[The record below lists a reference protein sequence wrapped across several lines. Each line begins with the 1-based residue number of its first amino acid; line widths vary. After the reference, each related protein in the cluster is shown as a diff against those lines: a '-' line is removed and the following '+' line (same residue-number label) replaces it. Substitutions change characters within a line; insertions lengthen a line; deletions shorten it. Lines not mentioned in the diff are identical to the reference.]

1 MTAKIGRMLTG
12 LCTTAMVFTAVSAT
26 VMAQEMPKTTTEHVK
41 GEASVKTE
49 QLSGTVAA
57 VEGNDVLVRM
67 SSGGF
72 RNFIVP
78 ESRVFSIDGQDV
90 SVHDLKPGTKLT
102 ATVTTTTTPVT
113 ERTTTIGTG
122 KVWYVSGNTVILTL
136 PNNENRMYK
145 VTEDYKFNVH
155 GQPASVHDLR
165 KGMVISAQKIVEAP
179 RTEVAANT
187 TVTGHAPP
195 PPKPV
200 VAEAA
205 PPRQEPTPTPAAAAP
220 APTPAAAPAE
230 VAENKLPAKLPK
242 TGSDLPLPGIL
253 GLLFVSAALL
263 VRKVRLS

>member
-1 MTAKIGRMLTG
+1 MTAKIGRILTG

-26 VMAQEMPKTTTEHVK
+26 INAQEMPKTTSEQMR

-49 QLSGTVAA
+49 QLSGTVVA
-57 VEGNDVLVRM
+57 VEGNDLLVRM

-72 RNFIVP
+72 RNFMVP

-90 SVHDLKPGTKLT
+90 SVHDLKTGTKLN

-113 ERTTTIGTG
+113 ERTTTVGTG

-145 VTEDYKFNVH
+145 VNDNYRFNVH

-165 KGMVISAQKIVEAP
+165 KGMVISAQKIVEEP

-200 VAEAA
+200 VAEAPA
-205 PPRQEPTPTPAAAAP
+205 PARPEPTPAAAAP
-220 APTPAAAPAE
+220 APTPAPAPAE
-230 VAENKLPAKLPK
+230 VAESKLPAKLPK
-242 TGSDLPLPGIL
+242 TGSELPLAGIF
-253 GLLFVSAALL
+253 GLLFMGAALL

>member
-26 VMAQEMPKTTTEHVK
+26 AMAQQAMPKTTSEDIK
-41 GEASVKTE
+41 GAASVKTE
-49 QLSGTVAA
+49 QMSGTVVA
-57 VEGNDVLVRM
+57 VEGNDLLVRM

-78 ESRVFSIDGQDV
+78 ESRKFTIDGQDV
-90 SVHDLKPGTKLT
+90 SVHDLKPGTRLT

-113 ERTTTIGTG
+113 ERTTTVGTG
-122 KVWYVSGNTVILTL
+122 KVWYVSGNTVIVTL

-145 VTEDYKFNVH
+145 VSDDYKFNVH
-155 GQPASVHDLR
+155 GQPASVHDLK
-165 KGMVISAQKIVEAP
+165 KGMVIAAEKIVESP

-200 VAEAA
+200 VAE
-205 PPRQEPTPTPAAAAP
+205 TPAPATHEPAHVAATSAP
-220 APTPAAAPAE
+220 APAE
-230 VAENKLPAKLPK
+230 VAESKLPATLPK
-242 TGSDLPLPGIL
+242 TGSELPLAGVA
-253 GLLFVSAALL
+253 GVLFIGAALV

>member
-12 LCTTAMVFTAVSAT
+12 LCSTAIVFTAASAMA
-26 VMAQEMPKTTTEHVK
+26 MAQQAMPKTTSEQMR
-41 GEASVKTE
+41 GESSVKSE
-49 QLSGTVAA
+49 QLSGTVVA
-57 VEGNDVLVRM
+57 VEGNDLLVRM

-90 SVHDLKPGTKLT
+90 SVHDLKPGTRLT

-113 ERTTTIGTG
+113 ERTTTVGTG

-145 VTEDYKFNVH
+145 VNDNYRFNVH

-165 KGMVISAQKIVEAP
+165 KGMVISAQKIVEEP

-200 VAEAA
+200 VAAA
-205 PPRQEPTPTPAAAAP
+205 SAPAKQEPAAAP
-220 APTPAAAPAE
+220 APAPAPAE
-230 VAENKLPAKLPK
+230 VAESKLPAKLPK
-242 TGSDLPLPGIL
+242 TGSELPLVGIL
-253 GLLFVSAALL
+253 GVLFSGAALAI
-263 VRKVRLS
+263 RKVRL